1 MDRQEP
7 ASNMVYGSCLCVAK
21 QDFIEKLLL
30 FSVKCGNE
38 NYNKI
43 RTICTK
49 KGEM

>member
-1 MDRQEP
+1 M
-7 ASNMVYGSCLCVAK
+7 AYGSCLCVAK

-30 FSVKCGNE
+30 FSVKWRNE

-43 RTICTK
+43 RTKCTE